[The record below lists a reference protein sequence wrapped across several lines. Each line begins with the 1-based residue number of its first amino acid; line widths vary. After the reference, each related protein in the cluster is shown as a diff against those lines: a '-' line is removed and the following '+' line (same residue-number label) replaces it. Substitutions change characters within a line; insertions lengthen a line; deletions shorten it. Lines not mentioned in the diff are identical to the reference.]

1 MRKREEVLCWIESG
15 GTGKETRKGKKER
28 EFWAEEKEER
38 GREKAVGTARH
49 AAHLLDPTLAAE
61 LAGARAVLVGTRLDL
76 LAGVFYGR
84 GQERSD
90 RDRLGVVAHCD
101 RRL

>member
-15 GTGKETRKGKKER
+15 GTGKKTRKGKKER

-76 LAGVFYGR
+76 LAGVILWKKG
-84 GQERSD
+84 
-90 RDRLGVVAHCD
+90 
-101 RRL
+101 